1 MSDAMVG
8 SSTGAVSVEG
18 AVAGVQPSVEDLV
31 RVAARA
37 AEDKLGKDTVVIDVG
52 NVLAITEFFVIT
64 SAANDRQVKAVV
76 DEVQHKLREAGGGRP
91 LRVEGLEDASW
102 VLLDYGAFVVH
113 VFLDETRQFYELER
127 LWRDMPR
134 LTWEPTP
141 RPAVPADHA
150 R

>member
-8 SSTGAVSVEG
+8 SEAVGAAGGAPVTGAV
-18 AVAGVQPSVEDLV
+18 PSVEDLV

-37 AEDKLGKDTVVIDVG
+37 AEDKLGQDTVVIDVG

-64 SAANDRQVKAVV
+64 SASNNRQVRAVV
-76 DEVQHKLREAGGGRP
+76 DEVQQKLRDAGAGRP
-91 LRVEGLEDASW
+91 LRVEGLDDASW

-141 RPAVPADHA
+141 RPAIPADSA
-150 R
+150 L